1 MSVIAIIGPSTLT
14 HQNMCY
20 DFFMVSFK
28 QQDSFISQH
37 KLKRLQELQAEIY
50 RQLQLLIPDQ
60 VAHYDSFQS
69 RVHGSPLLRMDILE
83 RHPFTH
89 FIRLTY
95 QFDRKES
102 LEIAPDAHIRV
113 YNDARLAE
121 VTSFDHVQ
129 GFERPANGIAQSDGR
144 RPENPADFLN
154 GTDCHPTSHSSTF
167 QPLQVLHHSWRRNQA
182 LDKWLSYLLHQG
194 HGLSTMYP
202 ASDRISGEPAIP
214 VKQTSR
220 SA

>member
-1 MSVIAIIGPSTLT
+1 MASLT
-14 HQNMCY
+14 
-20 DFFMVSFK
+20 
-28 QQDSFISQH
+28 QQQGFLLQP
-37 KLKRLQELQAEIY
+37 KLSRLQELQTEIY

-69 RVHGSPLLRMDILE
+69 RVHRSPLLRMDILE

-95 QFDRKES
+95 QFDS
-102 LEIAPDAHIRV
+102 MDPLEIAPDAHIRV

-129 GFERPANGIAQSDGR
+129 GFERPAHDWVGPDTR
-144 RPENPADFLN
+144 HPKDPADVSN
-154 GTDCHPTSHSSTF
+154 GANPHPISTSSWF
-167 QPLQVLHHSWRRNQA
+167 QPLQILQHSWRRNQA

-194 HGLSTMYP
+194 HGLSTMHP
-202 ASDRISGEPAIP
+202 ASDRISGEQAVP